1 MSKQIVKA
9 GTWSIIGQF
18 TKLMIKFG
26 VNIALARLLTPKEFG
41 LIGMVSVIIALLTS
55 LGELGLFSSLIQKKE
70 VNQKELSSVFWVS
83 MLLGIAICLL
93 LYFTAPLIVIF
104 YHEEALLPII
114 RALSLIFLFNSL
126 ILTHNAILT
135 KQLNFKR
142 MELFS
147 TISVVVASLV
157 SLSMAFLNFG
167 VWALVAQQVV
177 ASVINVGLIWLYEKW
192 RPSFI
197 ICRDSLKN
205 LLGFGLKVF
214 ASSIINTAFS
224 SIDTMIIGRYFSA
237 SVLGLYSYAQTLIN
251 VSVGTFTSAL
261 VKVLFPVMSE
271 AQNDFEKMKNTYKKA
286 LNMANLF
293 IIPAMGTIAVLANEI
308 IHLLLGEKWLPMV
321 TYVQIFSVIGILY
334 PISALNINILL
345 AKGRA
350 DKFLNLEII
359 KKVLLIIGIA
369 IGLSFG
375 ILGMLIGIM
384 IISFIGVFF
393 NLYVSGKV
401 SGYNVKDQL
410 IDILP
415 IAGIA
420 TLYLVILYLF
430 KILLI
435 PFTGELL
442 GSGISF
448 CVAII
453 SFVLMLIKF
462 YPAVID
468 DIKILTKGFT
478 LKKP

>member
-18 TKLMIKFG
+18 TKLIIKFG

-70 VNQKELSSVFWVS
+70 VNQRELSSVFWVS
-83 MLLGIAICLL
+83 ILLGIAICLL

-157 SLSMAFLNFG
+157 SLSLAFLNFG

-197 ICRDSLKN
+197 ICKDSLKN

-237 SVLGLYSYAQTLIN
+237 SILGLYSYAQTLIN
-251 VSVGTFTSAL
+251 VSVGTFTSAF

-271 AQNDFEKMKNTYKKA
+271 AQNDFERLKNTYKKA

-321 TYVQIFSVIGILY
+321 TYIQLFSILGILY

-359 KKVLLIIGIA
+359 KKVLLVIGIG

-384 IISFIGVFF
+384 TISFIGVFF

-401 SGYNVKDQL
+401 SGYNIKDQL

-420 TLYLVILYLF
+420 IVYLIILYLS

-435 PFTGELL
+435 PFIGELL
-442 GSGISF
+442 GIGISF
-448 CVAII
+448 CLAII
-453 SFVLMLIKF
+453 SFVFILFKF

-478 LKKP
+478 LKKS